1 MKFIWTFPFE
11 SHGSYRL
18 KKRGTLRV
26 FIKTFDVEVVEKI
39 IEKDKLDQKL
49 HSYVDQK
56 NNCLAKSKKLL
67 LKKSLT
73 DSMTKP
79 KEFLKISPKI
89 FVSFLEFNWKF

>member
-1 MKFIWTFPFE
+1 M
-11 SHGSYRL
+11 L
-18 KKRGTLRV
+18 
-26 FIKTFDVEVVEKI
+26 IKTFDVKVVEKI

-56 NNCLAKSKKLL
+56 NNCLAKSKTLI

-73 DSMTKP
+73 ESMTKP
-79 KEFLKISPKI
+79 KELLKISPKI